1 MEYGQQ
7 RKRLIQSNDWSYDLT
22 YTCIEDNYKE
32 KVFVSVESEEI
43 DSPIQF

>member
-1 MEYGQQ
+1 MKYGQQ

-22 YTCIEDNYKE
+22 YNCIEDDVKE
-32 KVFVSVESEEI
+32 KVTVYVESRDL